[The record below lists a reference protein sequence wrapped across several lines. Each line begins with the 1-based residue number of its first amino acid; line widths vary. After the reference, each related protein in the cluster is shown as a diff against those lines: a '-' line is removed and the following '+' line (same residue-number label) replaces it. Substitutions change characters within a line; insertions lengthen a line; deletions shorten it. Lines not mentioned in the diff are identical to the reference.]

1 MPFFGAPKD
10 IQTFRITLKRDNNEW
25 IQENRW
31 LLYDEVRDFFK
42 EINKKLKKYLDSQK
56 IEYDTNKLSD
66 RLIEVDN
73 VSTDYMISRTCKR
86 LKYSFYVGNM
96 FGKNKILETVE
107 LTGQELFK
115 KLTEYVGLKW
125 FLDEL
130 ALKSGKEKYA
140 DQKNLC
146 VDFEVEFDFSILKTP
161 PPKVMKITDANA
173 NNLTLRTGERY
184 TPSKWEPIVEKND
197 DGSIVDH
204 SWSYYLPEPGRH
216 MEFANIDSL
225 IKRGFILLPDDATE
239 YDNITTYGLKGG
251 SKRRKGS
258 RSLKRKTK
266 NNRSVKRAYNR
277 SRKYHSRK

>member
-1 MPFFGAPKD
+1 MAFFGTPKD

-25 IQENRW
+25 ITEKRW
-31 LLYDEVRDFFK
+31 LLYDEVRDFLK

-73 VSTDYMISRTCKR
+73 TRTEYMISRTCKR
-86 LKYSFYVGNM
+86 LKYSFYVGKT
-96 FGKNKILETVE
+96 FGRNEILETVE

-115 KLTEYVGLKW
+115 KLTNYLGLKW

-130 ALKSGKEKYA
+130 ALESGKTKYA
-140 DQKNLC
+140 DKKNLC

-161 PPKVMKITDANA
+161 PKVMKIKDANA
-173 NNLTLRTGERY
+173 NQVTLRTDKTY

-197 DGSIVDH
+197 DETIDH
-204 SWSYYLPEPGRH
+204 SSWRYYQPGDGKQ
-216 MEFANIDSL
+216 MDSEKINSL
-225 IKRGFILLPDDATE
+225 IKRGFILLPNDATD
-239 YDNITTYGLKGG
+239 YDDITTYVLQGG